1 MDDDAAKTLADYDP
15 NRASCLSRCPTC
27 GQRRPPPK
35 PDGWGKTMD
44 WWDCWPCRFCGVMI
58 CNMPVDCGKH
68 ASEVC
73 YVRHM
78 AACHPELYTRA
89 AST

>member
-1 MDDDAAKTLADYDP
+1 
-15 NRASCLSRCPTC
+15 
-27 GQRRPPPK
+27 
-35 PDGWGKTMD
+35 MD